1 MSKKNINDLLNF
13 LDEIDNKLFTDVKN
27 LDDVD
32 HKILKKFK
40 SLNKNLE
47 EMEELIEFK
56 TIIEK
61 ISEQMKLDSDLILQK
76 YYYYKKLKIN
86 KLLKIYHLF

>member
-47 EMEELIEFK
+47 EIEELIEFQ

-61 ISEQMKLDSDLILQK
+61 IANQMKLDSDLILKK
-76 YYYYKKLKIN
+76 YYFYKKLKI
-86 KLLKIYHLF
+86 I

>member
-1 MSKKNINDLLNF
+1 MLNF
-13 LDEIDNKLFTDVKN
+13 LDEIDSKLFTGVKK
-27 LDDVD
+27 LDQID

-47 EMEELIEFK
+47 KLEELTEFK

-61 ISEQMKLDSDLILQK
+61 IADQMKLDSNDILQR
-76 YYYYKKLKIN
+76 YYYYKKLKI
-86 KLLKIYHLF
+86 I

>member
-13 LDEIDNKLFTDVKN
+13 LDEIDSKLFTSVKN
-27 LDDVD
+27 LDDID

-47 EMEELIEFK
+47 EIENLIEFQK
-56 TIIEK
+56 IIEK
-61 ISEQMKLDSDLILQK
+61 IANQMKLDSDDILQR
-76 YYYYKKLKIN
+76 YYYYKKLKI
-86 KLLKIYHLF
+86 I

>member
-32 HKILKKFK
+32 HKILKRFK

-47 EMEELIEFK
+47 EIEELIEFQ

-61 ISEQMKLDSDLILQK
+61 IANQMKLDSDLILKK
-76 YYYYKKLKIN
+76 YYFYKKLKI
-86 KLLKIYHLF
+86 I

>member
-32 HKILKKFK
+32 HKILKRFK

-47 EMEELIEFK
+47 EIEKLILFQK
-56 TIIEK
+56 IIEK
-61 ISEQMKLDSDLILQK
+61 IANQMKLDSDDILQR
-76 YYYYKKLKIN
+76 YYYYKKLKI
-86 KLLKIYHLF
+86 I

>member
-1 MSKKNINDLLNF
+1 MSRKNINELLNF
-13 LDEIDNKLFTDVKN
+13 LDEIDSKLFTGVKK
-27 LDDVD
+27 LDQID

-47 EMEELIEFK
+47 KLEELTEFK

-61 ISEQMKLDSDLILQK
+61 IADQMKLDSNDILQR
-76 YYYYKKLKIN
+76 YYYYKKLKI
-86 KLLKIYHLF
+86 I

>member
-13 LDEIDNKLFTDVKN
+13 LEEIDNKLFTDVKN
-27 LDDVD
+27 LNDIDL
-32 HKILKKFK
+32 KILKKFK

-47 EMEELIEFK
+47 EMEELIEFQ

-61 ISEQMKLDSDLILQK
+61 IAEQMKLDSDLILKK
-76 YYYYKKLKIN
+76 YYFYKKLKI
-86 KLLKIYHLF
+86 I

>member
-1 MSKKNINDLLNF
+1 MSKKNIDNLLKF
-13 LDEIDNKLFTDVKN
+13 LDDIDNKLFKDVKN

-47 EMEELIEFK
+47 EVEKLVEFQ
-56 TIIEK
+56 TIVETIAR
-61 ISEQMKLDSDLILQK
+61 QTKLDSDLILQK
-76 YYYYKKLKIN
+76 YYFYKRLKI
-86 KLLKIYHLF
+86 I

>member
-1 MSKKNINDLLNF
+1 MSKKNINNLLNF
-13 LDEIDNKLFTDVKN
+13 LDEIDGKLFKDVKN

-47 EMEELIEFK
+47 EMEELIEFQ
-56 TIIEK
+56 TIIEE
-61 ISEQMKLDSDLILQK
+61 IAEQMKLDSDLISQK
-76 YYYYKKLKIN
+76 YYLYKKLKI
-86 KLLKIYHLF
+86 I

>member
-13 LDEIDNKLFTDVKN
+13 LDEIDNKLFSDVKN
-27 LDDVD
+27 LNDIDL
-32 HKILKKFK
+32 KILKKFK

-47 EMEELIEFK
+47 EMEELIEFQ

-61 ISEQMKLDSDLILQK
+61 IAEQMKLDSDLILQK
-76 YYYYKKLKIN
+76 YYFYKKLKI
-86 KLLKIYHLF
+86 I

>member
-32 HKILKKFK
+32 HKILRKFK

-47 EMEELIEFK
+47 E
-56 TIIEK
+56 IEK
-61 ISEQMKLDSDLILQK
+61 LVEFQIIIKKIADQMKLDSNNILQR
-76 YYYYKKLKIN
+76 YYYYKKLKI
-86 KLLKIYHLF
+86 I

>member
-47 EMEELIEFK
+47 EIEELIEFQ

-61 ISEQMKLDSDLILQK
+61 IAEQMKLDSDLILQK
-76 YYYYKKLKIN
+76 YYFYKKLKI
-86 KLLKIYHLF
+86 I